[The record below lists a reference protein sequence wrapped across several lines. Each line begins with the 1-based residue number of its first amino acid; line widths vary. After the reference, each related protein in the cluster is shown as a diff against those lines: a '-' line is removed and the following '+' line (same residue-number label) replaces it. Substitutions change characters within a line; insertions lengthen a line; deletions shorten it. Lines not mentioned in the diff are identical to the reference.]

1 MSLVA
6 SDCRARSGAI
16 LDELTTL
23 RGDIYLENDM
33 SPRTQ
38 AGATPDA
45 SGDADQDTQGHSVL
59 KAPFLQQ
66 ADFSANGPWRSLSQ
80 LIDFSDGGDGSTYL
94 GIQRNERVWQD
105 IDLPVAP
112 QADGARPQYWLG
124 CDYALNNFKEC
135 LVTVHLLEDGK
146 EGAQVFIERLQ
157 GQGTLED
164 EPLAPGAAPTWHRM
178 TPRLVPLPVDATR
191 LRVAFDTRL
200 EGKITSR
207 LYLRQVISQLRLPEL
222 SSASTVKLVLDP
234 GGKNQIEQTRQPFLL
249 CHGAEHVLQV
259 KAAVGDAWL
268 GQPVSLIWMDDNQ
281 YPPSAFGLSARPP
294 LNQNAGD
301 QDDRYQP
308 LDEGDGAQWQLQ
320 AGATAAQTG
329 EIGLGLGSYW
339 QAPRFEL
346 EAQLGDFRCDL
357 GGIEWDGVVPVVEY
371 GNSTQLSVMLHNVF
385 VPERPAVG
393 RPVKWL
399 LNDTLFATQPTD
411 GKGLSSIEY
420 LPKPG
425 DEGVDNNAV
434 FKAVYEDE
442 LKQVS
447 EQVQKLPVFAVSPWG
462 AELEVLFEG
471 KPVTDFEKIGL
482 LLTRQTEV
490 NLTLK
495 PKKADSFFIGK
506 PILLRWPN
514 GKPERGITFTPTAAQ
529 TMTPEGISWTLKG
542 GTDSGT
548 FVLETATDDLSAP
561 FSLKGAQL
569 SAELGDE
576 VELSLDAEAI
586 GPTAL
591 WRRGIARTLRM
602 QIKPGSPLPALGR
615 MGHLSFI
622 KGTLEPRQVPAQPDY
637 EAKREVPAA
646 GLGWTLTPGQSSGEF
661 ALAVHVEGFA
671 KPLSL
676 DNAMVLSSQLS
687 DEAQLQID
695 GAAAPTIALFQR
707 GAPRTLSLALKAGS
721 PLGRLQPEAW
731 LVFEAGSLGQA
742 QIPSTPAYLSKR
754 KLGPDGLSWS
764 LKGQQVSGDFA
775 LALKVEGFEQPLSVS
790 KAVLLS
796 ADLGD
801 EAELKLQGAAVPNPA
816 IFRREQPAKLTLQP
830 KADSPLGGLGLS
842 VYLEFVGRSLGM
854 LDVTATP
861 NYGHDLVF
869 GAQGLEWVLE
879 GGQASGDFGV
889 RVVVGGRVFSK
900 TLEIDQAFLLSTHLK
915 DEINVSSRSMGVNE
929 FLVVKR
935 PHNGEGQVLF
945 ARPKPESPLNVLKTP
960 CWLTFTA
967 HTLPATLMG
976 AQPEFGDKRT
986 LEASDLMWTL
996 TGNAYS
1002 SGSFELTIHAQ
1013 GFDQPYRIR
1022 CLLLADRFEDEFYV
1036 TSEGFDSRYDN
1047 EIALEVIKSKPDFTL
1062 QPKNDLGWPELINVR
1077 VDFMELTL
1085 EEQFVEMF
1093 PTYRVPIRLEF
1104 SRALW
1109 AVQSITKMG
1118 SFILTFE
1125 SDVQSDTLYIHCEV
1139 S

>member
-1 MSLVA
+1 M
-6 SDCRARSGAI
+6 
-16 LDELTTL
+16 
-23 RGDIYLENDM
+23 
-33 SPRTQ
+33 
-38 AGATPDA
+38 
-45 SGDADQDTQGHSVL
+45 
-59 KAPFLQQ
+59 
-66 ADFSANGPWRSLSQ
+66 
-80 LIDFSDGGDGSTYL
+80 
-94 GIQRNERVWQD
+94 
-105 IDLPVAP
+105 
-112 QADGARPQYWLG
+112 
-124 CDYALNNFKEC
+124 
-135 LVTVHLLEDGK
+135 
-146 EGAQVFIERLQ
+146 FIERLQ

-178 TPRLVPLPVDATR
+178 TPRLVTLPVDATR

-249 CHGAEHVLQV
+249 CHGAEHVLQI
-259 KAAVGDAWL
+259 KSAAGDAWS

-281 YPPSAFGLSARPP
+281 HPPSAFGMSARPP

-320 AGATAAQTG
+320 AGATAAQAG

-346 EAQLGDFRCDL
+346 KAQLGDFRHDL

-371 GNSTQLSVMLHNVF
+371 GNSTQMSVILHNVF
-385 VPERPAVG
+385 VPDRPAVG

-411 GKGLSSIEY
+411 AKGLSSIEY

-462 AELEVLFEG
+462 AELEVLVEG
-471 KPVTDFEKIGL
+471 KPVADFEKIAL

-495 PKKADSFFIGK
+495 PKKADSFFVGK

-576 VELSLDAEAI
+576 VELSLDADAV
-586 GPTAL
+586 GSTAL
-591 WRRGIARTLRM
+591 LRRGTAYTLRL

-615 MGHLSFI
+615 TGRLSFTE
-622 KGTLEPRQVPAQPDY
+622 GTLKPGHVPAQPDY

-646 GLGWTLTPGQSSGEF
+646 GLSWTLTAGQNSGDF

-671 KPLSL
+671 KPLSF

-695 GAAAPTIALFQR
+695 GAAVPAIALFQR
-707 GAPRTLSLALKAGS
+707 GAPRTLSLVPRAGS

-731 LVFEAGSLGQA
+731 LVFEAGSLVEA
-742 QIPSTPAYLSKR
+742 KVPSTPAYFTKR
-754 KLGPDGLSWS
+754 NLGAAGLSWS

-775 LALKVEGFEQPLSVS
+775 LTVEVEGFEQPLSVS

-796 ADLGD
+796 ADLSD

-816 IFRREQPAKLTLQP
+816 IFRRGQPTMLTLQP
-830 KADSPLGGLGLS
+830 KAGSPLGGLGLS
-842 VYLEFVGRSLGM
+842 VYLEFVGRSLGAPDM
-854 LDVTATP
+854 SATP
-861 NYGHDLVF
+861 YYGVGRAL
-869 GAQGLEWVLE
+869 GTSGLQWALE
-879 GGQASGDFGV
+879 GGEASGDFGI
-889 RVVVGGRVFSK
+889 RVVVAGRVFST
-900 TLEIDQAFLLSTHLK
+900 TLEIDQALLLSTRLE
-915 DEINVSSRSMGVNE
+915 DEVEVSVNGKPVSAVVFMPWDDGMGSA
-929 FLVVKR
+929 
-935 PHNGEGQVLF
+935 PTLF
-945 ARPKPESPLNVLKTP
+945 VSAKPQSPLHVLSPP
-960 CWLTFTA
+960 CRLTFQA
-967 HTLPATLMG
+967 G
-976 AQPEFGDKRT
+976 T
-986 LEASDLMWTL
+986 LEAKNLQASPAFGATQPLANGQKLWTL
-996 TGNAYS
+996 SGGNQV
-1002 SGSFELTIHAQ
+1002 SGGFGMQLHVEGFEEPLSM
-1013 GFDQPYRIR
+1013 PR
-1022 CLLLADRFEDEFYV
+1022 CVLHSNHFHDEFYV
-1036 TSEGFDSRYDN
+1036 TAPESEFDSRRDTVL
-1047 EIALEVIKSKPDFTL
+1047 ALTATVSHPGFYVHRRFDWGWGMDRLVTLNFVPGTVTESSFVIEPAPGEQVALVFDRLLWQTRHVSKKGECAL
-1062 QPKNDLGWPELINVR
+1062 N
-1077 VDFMELTL
+1077 
-1085 EEQFVEMF
+1085 
-1093 PTYRVPIRLEF
+1093 F
-1104 SRALW
+1104 SC
-1109 AVQSITKMG
+1109 
-1118 SFILTFE
+1118 
-1125 SDVQSDTLYIHCEV
+1125 DVMLYAHTVKCRI
-1139 S
+1139 SGI

>member
-1 MSLVA
+1 
-6 SDCRARSGAI
+6 
-16 LDELTTL
+16 
-23 RGDIYLENDM
+23 M

-66 ADFSANGPWRSLSQ
+66 ADFSADGPWRSLGQ

-112 QADGARPQYWLG
+112 RADGARPQYWLG

-146 EGAQVFIERLQ
+146 EGAQVFVERLQ

-178 TPRLVPLPVDATR
+178 TPRLVTLPVDATR

-259 KAAVGDAWL
+259 QPGADETWSR
-268 GQPVSLIWMDDNQ
+268 QPVSLVWMADNEH
-281 YPPSAFGLSARPP
+281 PPSDFGLSARPL

-308 LDEGDGAQWQLQ
+308 LAEGDGAQWQLQ
-320 AGATAAQTG
+320 AGATAAQAG

-346 EAQLGDFRCDL
+346 KAQLGDFRHDL

-371 GNSTQLSVMLHNVF
+371 GNSTQMSVILHNVF
-385 VPERPAVG
+385 VPDRPAVG

-411 GKGLSSIEY
+411 AKGLSSIEY
-420 LPKPG
+420 LPKTG
-425 DEGVDNNAV
+425 DEGVDNHAV

-495 PKKADSFFIGK
+495 PKKADSFFVGK

-529 TMTPEGISWTLKG
+529 TMTAQGISWTLKG
-542 GTDSGT
+542 GKDSGT

-576 VELSLDAEAI
+576 VELSLDADAV
-586 GPTAL
+586 GSTAL
-591 WRRGIARTLRM
+591 LRRGTAHTLRL

-615 MGHLSFI
+615 MGRLSFTE
-622 KGTLEPRQVPAQPDY
+622 GTLKPGHVPAQPDY

-646 GLGWTLTPGQSSGEF
+646 GLSWTLTPGQSSGDF

-687 DEAQLQID
+687 EEAQLQID
-695 GAAAPTIALFQR
+695 GAAVPAIVLFQR
-707 GAPRTLSLALKAGS
+707 GAPRTLSLVPRAGS

-731 LVFEAGSLGQA
+731 LVFEAGSLVEA
-742 QIPSTPAYLSKR
+742 KVPSTPAYLTKR
-754 KLGPDGLSWS
+754 ELGADGLSWS

-775 LALKVEGFEQPLSVS
+775 LKLKVEGFEQPLSVS

-816 IFRREQPAKLTLQP
+816 IFRRGQPTKLTLQP
-830 KADSPLGGLGLS
+830 KAGSPLGGLGLS
-842 VYLEFVGRSLGM
+842 VYLEFVGRSLGAPDM
-854 LDVTATP
+854 LATP
-861 NYGHDLVF
+861 SYGVGRAL
-869 GAQGLEWVLE
+869 GTSGLEWALE
-879 GGQASGDFGV
+879 GDEASGDFGV
-889 RVVVGGRVFSK
+889 RVVVADRVFSK
-900 TLEIDQAFLLSTHLK
+900 TLEIGQAFLLSTHLK
-915 DEINVSSRSMGVNE
+915 DEIDVSSRSMSVNE

-935 PHNGEGQVLF
+935 PHDGQGQVLF
-945 ARPKPESPLNVLKTP
+945 ARPKAESPLNVFKTP

-967 HTLPATLMG
+967 HTLPATLMR

-986 LEASDLMWTL
+986 LEASDLKWTL

-1013 GFDQPYRIR
+1013 GFDQPCRIR

-1036 TSEGFDSRYDN
+1036 TSEGFDSRYDD
-1047 EIALEVIKSKPDFTL
+1047 EIALKVIRSKPDFTL
-1062 QPKNDLGWPELINVR
+1062 QPKNDLGWPELINVS

-1085 EEQFVEMF
+1085 EEQFVDMF
-1093 PTYRVPIRLEF
+1093 PTYQVPIKLEF
-1104 SRALW
+1104 TRALW

-1118 SFILTFE
+1118 SFILAFK
-1125 SDVQSDTLYIHCEV
+1125 SDVQSDPLYIHCEV

>member
-1 MSLVA
+1 
-6 SDCRARSGAI
+6 
-16 LDELTTL
+16 
-23 RGDIYLENDM
+23 M

-45 SGDADQDTQGHSVL
+45 SADADQDTQGHSVL

-66 ADFSANGPWRSLSQ
+66 ADFSANGPWRSLGQ

-124 CDYALNNFKEC
+124 CDYALSNFKEC

-259 KAAVGDAWL
+259 KAAAGDAWS

-281 YPPSAFGLSARPP
+281 HPPSAFGLSARPP

-320 AGATAAQTG
+320 AGATAAQAG

-346 EAQLGDFRCDL
+346 KAQLGDFRHDL

-371 GNSTQLSVMLHNVF
+371 GNSTQLSVMLHNLF
-385 VPERPAVG
+385 APERPAVG

-411 GKGLSSIEY
+411 AKGLSSIEY

-495 PKKADSFFIGK
+495 PKKTDSFFIGK

-529 TMTPEGISWTLKG
+529 TMTEQGISWTLKG

-561 FSLKGAQL
+561 FSLKGVQL
-569 SAELGDE
+569 SAE
-576 VELSLDAEAI
+576 
-586 GPTAL
+586 
-591 WRRGIARTLRM
+591 
-602 QIKPGSPLPALGR
+602 
-615 MGHLSFI
+615 
-622 KGTLEPRQVPAQPDY
+622 
-637 EAKREVPAA
+637 
-646 GLGWTLTPGQSSGEF
+646 
-661 ALAVHVEGFA
+661 
-671 KPLSL
+671 
-676 DNAMVLSSQLS
+676 
-687 DEAQLQID
+687 
-695 GAAAPTIALFQR
+695 
-707 GAPRTLSLALKAGS
+707 
-721 PLGRLQPEAW
+721 
-731 LVFEAGSLGQA
+731 
-742 QIPSTPAYLSKR
+742 
-754 KLGPDGLSWS
+754 
-764 LKGQQVSGDFA
+764 
-775 LALKVEGFEQPLSVS
+775 
-790 KAVLLS
+790 
-796 ADLGD
+796 LGD

-816 IFRREQPAKLTLQP
+816 IFRREQPVTLTLQP

-842 VYLEFVGRSLGM
+842 VYLEFVGRSLGAPDM
-854 LDVTATP
+854 IAAPL
-861 NYGHDLVF
+861 YGHGRALDAHGV
-869 GAQGLEWVLE
+869 EWVLQ

-889 RVVVGGRVFSK
+889 RVVVSDRVFSK

-915 DEINVSSRSMGVNE
+915 DEINVSSLSMGVNE

-935 PHNGEGQVLF
+935 PYKGQGQVLF
-945 ARPKPESPLNVLKTP
+945 ARPKAESPLNVFKTP

-967 HTLPATLMG
+967 HTLPATLMS

-986 LEASDLMWTL
+986 LEASNLKWTL

-1002 SGSFELTIHAQ
+1002 SGSFELTIHAE

-1036 TSEGFDSRYDN
+1036 TSEGFDSRYDD
-1047 EIALEVIKSKPDFTL
+1047 EMALKVITSEPDFTL
-1062 QPKNDLGWPELINVR
+1062 HPKNDLGWPESINVS
-1077 VDFMELTL
+1077 VDFIKITL
-1085 EEQFVEMF
+1085 EEQFVQMY
-1093 PTYRVPIRLEF
+1093 PTYRVPVSLEF
-1104 SRALW
+1104 TRALW
-1109 AVQSITKMG
+1109 AAQSITKKG
-1118 SFILTFE
+1118 TFVLE
-1125 SDVQSDTLYIHCEV
+1125 FRSDVQSDPLYIPCHV
-1139 S
+1139 L

>member
-1 MSLVA
+1 
-6 SDCRARSGAI
+6 
-16 LDELTTL
+16 
-23 RGDIYLENDM
+23 M

-38 AGATPDA
+38 AGPTPDV

-66 ADFSANGPWRSLSQ
+66 ADFSADGPWRSLGQ

-112 QADGARPQYWLG
+112 HADGARPQYWLG

-146 EGAQVFIERLQ
+146 EGAQVFVERLQ

-178 TPRLVPLPVDATR
+178 APLLVDLPGDTTAV
-191 LRVAFDTRL
+191 RVAFDTRL
-200 EGKITSR
+200 DGKITSR
-207 LYLRQVISQLRLPEL
+207 LYLRHVISQLRLPEL

-259 KAAVGDAWL
+259 KSAAGDAWS

-281 YPPSAFGLSARPP
+281 HPPSAFGLSARPP

-320 AGATAAQTG
+320 AGATATQAG

-346 EAQLGDFRCDL
+346 EAQLGDFRCGL
-357 GGIEWDGVVPVVEY
+357 EEIEWDGVVPVVEY

-411 GKGLSSIEY
+411 AKGLSSIEY

-425 DEGVDNNAV
+425 DEGVDNHAV

-471 KPVTDFEKIGL
+471 KPVTDFKKIAL
-482 LLTRQTEV
+482 LLTRQAEV

-495 PKKADSFFIGK
+495 PKKADSFFVGK

-529 TMTPEGISWTLKG
+529 TMTAQGISWTLKG

-548 FVLETATDDLSAP
+548 FVLETATDDLPAP
-561 FSLKGAQL
+561 FSFKGAQL

-591 WRRGIARTLRM
+591 WRRGIARTLRL

-622 KGTLEPRQVPAQPDY
+622 KGTLESRQVPAQPDY

-646 GLGWTLTPGQSSGEF
+646 GLGWTLTPGQSSGDF

-695 GAAAPTIALFQR
+695 GAAVPALTLFQR

-830 KADSPLGGLGLS
+830 KAESPLGGLGLS

-854 LDVTATP
+854 PDVTATP
-861 NYGHDLVF
+861 NYGHDLVL

-879 GGQASGDFGV
+879 GGQVSGDFGV
-889 RVVVGGRVFSK
+889 RVVVSDRVFSK
-900 TLEIDQAFLLSTHLK
+900 TLEIDQAFLLSTRLE
-915 DEINVSSRSMGVNE
+915 DEVEVSVNGKPVSA
-929 FLVVKR
+929 VVFM
-935 PHNGEGQVLF
+935 PWDYGTGSTPTLF
-945 ARPKPESPLNVLKTP
+945 VSAKPQSPLHVLSP
-960 CWLTFTA
+960 SCRLTFQGG
-967 HTLPATLMG
+967 TLNAKDLQASPAFG
-976 AQPEFGDKRT
+976 ATQPLAKGQQ
-986 LEASDLMWTL
+986 LWTL
-996 TGNAYS
+996 
-1002 SGSFELTIHAQ
+1002 SGRNKVSGGFGMQLHVEGFEEPLSM
-1013 GFDQPYRIR
+1013 PR
-1022 CLLLADRFEDEFYV
+1022 CVLHSNHFHDEFYV
-1036 TSEGFDSRYDN
+1036 TAPASEFDSRRDTVLALRATYSHPAFYVHRRFDWGWGMDRLVTLTFLPGTVTK
-1047 EIALEVIKSKPDFTL
+1047 EFFVIEPAPGEKIALVFDRPLWQTRYVSKKGECALNFSC
-1062 QPKNDLGWPELINVR
+1062 DLMLYPHKVSCR
-1077 VDFMELTL
+1077 
-1085 EEQFVEMF
+1085 
-1093 PTYRVPIRLEF
+1093 
-1104 SRALW
+1104 
-1109 AVQSITKMG
+1109 IT
-1118 SFILTFE
+1118 
-1125 SDVQSDTLYIHCEV
+1125 
-1139 S
+1139 